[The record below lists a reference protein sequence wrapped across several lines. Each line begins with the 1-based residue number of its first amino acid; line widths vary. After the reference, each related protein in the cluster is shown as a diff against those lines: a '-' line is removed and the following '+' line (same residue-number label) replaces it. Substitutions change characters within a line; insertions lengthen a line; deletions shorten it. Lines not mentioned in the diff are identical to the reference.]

1 MCPTRPHL
9 YPREI
14 QVLKLAGAGYTT
26 SQIASILNCGYGT
39 VVTHKRRAFRKLA
52 AFSLIHALV
61 IAHKLGVL
69 NVDDIDPIRVSFTG
83 D

>member
-1 MCPTRPHL
+1 VCPKPHL

-39 VVTHKRRAFRKLA
+39 VATHKRRAFRKLF
-52 AFSLIHALV
+52 AFSLPHALV

-69 NVDDIDPIRVSFTG
+69 SVDDIDPIRVSFMG